1 MARKRNN
8 NNKSNQQLVYSASR
22 PSSGAIKTTLA
33 ALDFGLPQLRPSK
46 PISVEVE
53 FFSTAPRSFTL
64 KMYGS
69 AGEEIFTSPL
79 ILSGPIPRKRRFKM
93 PANTDFGI
101 FTNNETVVDFLHAN
115 NPSINFVVNIM
126 MGHKYTAP
134 NNFF

>member
-1 MARKRNN
+1 MVRKRNN

-22 PSSGAIKTTLA
+22 PSSGAITSTLTA
-33 ALDFGLPQLRPSK
+33 SDFGLPQLRPSK

-64 KMYGS
+64 KAFGS

-101 FTNNETVVDFLHAN
+101 FTTNETVVQFIHAN

-126 MGHKYTAP
+126 IGHKYTAP
-134 NNFF
+134 NVFF

>member
-1 MARKRNN
+1 MVRKRN
-8 NNKSNQQLVYSASR
+8 NNKSNQQLVYSASK
-22 PSSGAIKTTLA
+22 PNSALSSTTFTSSDL
-33 ALDFGLPQLRPSK
+33 GLPQLRPSK

-53 FFSTAPRSFTL
+53 FFSTAPRSFSL
-64 KMYGS
+64 KAYGS

-101 FTNNETVVDFLHAN
+101 FTSTETVVQFLHAT
-115 NPSINFVVNIM
+115 NPGINFVVNIM
-126 MGHKYTAP
+126 IGHKYTAP